1 MLPTRRATVVSP
13 FLIAVLLRLGFLP
26 RLLSARYVAS
36 TVGTLAIRLP
46 ILALCVAWRRLVEAL
61 VLRPLR
67 YFPIT
72 GRRTDLQFVE
82 FVPLRIGAITIRNR
96 EQLTDTTAR
105 IYRLRI
111 IHAAIITHR
120 RPVVQAVKHG
130 PLPDNP
136 LYSLGGKKCRFSP
149 IIPSFFRICI
159 MWFKNLQLYR
169 LPKDLS
175 IDISSF
181 EEQLSKL
188 PLQPCTSIEPRSMGW
203 IPPREGGPL
212 VHGVNHQWLIALG
225 FEERLLPASIVK
237 QFAADRAKAILE
249 NEGRKVGRKEMRDIR
264 EATAIELM
272 PRAFPRRRVTYGWI
286 DPVNGWLVIDA
297 GSAAKAEEFLEH
309 LRRSVDSFPA
319 KLVKTVQSPVSAM
332 TEWVADGDAPGSF
345 TIDQDL
351 ELRSAENAAVR
362 YVKHT
367 LEGDEI
373 RQHIATGKI
382 VTKLGLTWGERISFV
397 LNENLQLKRLAFL
410 DILKEQADGQ
420 AENEDERF
428 DIDFTL
434 MTGEVAQLLA
444 DLLEALGGELPG
456 AI

>member
-26 RLLSARYVAS
+26 RLLSTRCVAS

-72 GRRTDLQFVE
+72 GRRSDLQFVE

-136 LYSLGGKKCRFSP
+136 LYSLGGKKRRFSP

-169 LPKDLS
+169 LPKDLP
-175 IDISSF
+175 IDISSL
-181 EEQLSKL
+181 EEQLSTL
-188 PLQPCTSIEPRSMGW
+188 TLQPCSSIEPRSLGW
-203 IPPREGGPL
+203 VPPRENGPL
-212 VHGVNHQWLIALG
+212 VHSVNHQWLLALG
-225 FEERLLPASIVK
+225 FEERLLPTSIVK

-272 PRAFPRRRVTYGWI
+272 PRAFPRRRVTFGWI
-286 DPVNGWLVIDA
+286 DPVNGWLVVDA
-297 GSAAKAEEFLEH
+297 ASPAKADEVIKLLLKAVDKLPLES
-309 LRRSVDSFPA
+309 LR
-319 KLVKTVQSPVSAM
+319 VQRSPVAVM
-332 TEWVADGDAPGSF
+332 TEWLQADDAPAGF
-345 TIDQDL
+345 TVDMDT
-351 ELRSAENAAVR
+351 ELRATGESKATVR
-362 YVKHT
+362 YVRHT
-367 LEGDEI
+367 LEADDV
-373 RQHIATGKI
+373 RRHIAAGKQC
-382 VTKLGLTWGERISFV
+382 TRLAMTWNDKISFV
-397 LNENLQLKRLAFL
+397 LTESLAIKSVKPL
-410 DILKEQADGQ
+410 DVIKETESSTKND
-420 AENEDERF
+420 EERF
-428 DIDFTL
+428 DGDVML
-434 MTGEVAQLLA
+434 MTGELSKLMA
-444 DLLEALGGELPG
+444 DVVEALGGE
-456 AI
+456 ATA